1 MTTSVPNRRMVAAE
15 ATAYFRHSSGAATP
29 TTRAVAKKV
38 ANVKSPSW
46 KANDIV
52 LAVVSLNSHNNHPM
66 RTPDSL
72 ETSKKARIS
81 IATRLCTL

>member
-1 MTTSVPNRRMVAAE
+1 MTTSVPKPRMVAAE
-15 ATAYFRHSSGAATP
+15 ATDYFRHSSGATTP
-29 TTRAVAKKV
+29 TTRAVARKM
-38 ANVKSPSW
+38 ANVKSPRW

-72 ETSKKARIS
+72 GTSKKARTS
-81 IATRLCTL
+81 IATWLGTP